1 MIRWNERL
9 IVFEPV
15 IPWFWGLTNGSDLA
29 SEFNILSAS
38 HFDDFY
44 LVSFLFT
51 NVRNWKRSNIFVNST
66 RNTKDAPS
74 DPSLRSTLLEHLQL
88 QY

>member
-1 MIRWNERL
+1 MTRWTERL

-29 SEFNILSAS
+29 SEFNILSAG
-38 HFDDFY
+38 HLDDFY

-51 NVRNWKRSNIFVNST
+51 NVRNWKRSKIFVSST
-66 RNTKDAPS
+66 RNTKDALP
-74 DPSLRSTLLEHLQL
+74 DPSLRSTLLEHPQL
-88 QY
+88 KY

>member
-29 SEFNILSAS
+29 SEFNILSAG

-44 LVSFLFT
+44 LVFLFFS
-51 NVRNWKRSNIFVNST
+51 RM
-66 RNTKDAPS
+66 
-74 DPSLRSTLLEHLQL
+74 
-88 QY
+88 